1 MNKILYVLVL
11 ILAFSC
17 GGSEKPK
24 EIDKSESNKWL
35 AELEFIL
42 GTIEYE
48 TKNYKYINDSIS
60 EIDVYFIHPFLE
72 IPVRYKYEIIFDN
85 NDVYDSILSKK
96 IIKKEAL
103 VNGEYKESVQEK
115 IITTGTDTL
124 DLSENPFG

>member
-42 GTIEYE
+42 GFIEYE

-72 IPVRYKYEIIFDN
+72 IPVRYKYELFFDN
-85 NDVYDSILSKK
+85 NNVYDSVFSKK

-103 VNGEYKESVQEK
+103 VDGEYKPVIYEFIRNQVGE
-115 IITTGTDTL
+115 L
-124 DLSENPFG
+124 D